1 MSEKPAGT
9 ANILHQN
16 AIYEDLCEEYS
27 PDVANALTSKNL
39 QRQGVN
45 VPPEGCGHWHA
56 INKAAADQKLDLEH
70 ERAIAEKQAKEVV
83 DGMLQVAASSQP
95 VPSASVQSVQEE
107 EIDSDFDD
115 EDGNLDDEDVGN
127 DELPSLADM
136 YGYENDE
143 DNEEAA
149 LDDVLK
155 AQERD

>member
-1 MSEKPAGT
+1 MTEKPAGT

-16 AIYEDLCEEYS
+16 AIYEDVCEEYS
-27 PDVANALTSKNL
+27 PEVANALTSKNL
-39 QRQGVN
+39 QRKGVN
-45 VPPEGCGHWHA
+45 VPPEGCGHWHT
-56 INKAAADQKLDLEH
+56 INKAAVDQKLDLEQ
-70 ERAIAEKQAKEVV
+70 ERAIAENQAKEVA

-95 VPSASVQSVQEE
+95 VQEE
-107 EIDSDFDD
+107 EIDSDFDAVDGDAVD
-115 EDGNLDDEDVGN
+115 EDAEN

-155 AQERD
+155 AQEQG

>member
-1 MSEKPAGT
+1 MTEKPAGT

-27 PDVANALTSKNL
+27 PEVANALTSKNL

-45 VPPEGCGHWHA
+45 VPPEGCGHWHT
-56 INKAAADQKLDLEH
+56 INKAAADQKLDLEQ
-70 ERAIAEKQAKEVV
+70 ERAIAENQAKEVA

-95 VPSASVQSVQEE
+95 VQEE

-115 EDGNLDDEDVGN
+115 GDAVDEDAEN
-127 DELPSLADM
+127 DELPSLSDM

-155 AQERD
+155 AQEQG

>member
-1 MSEKPAGT
+1 MAEKPAGT

-27 PDVANALTSKNL
+27 PEVANALTSKNL
-39 QRQGVN
+39 QRQGVD
-45 VPPEGCGHWHA
+45 VPPEGCGHWHT
-56 INKAAADQKLDLEH
+56 INKAAANQKLDLAQEL
-70 ERAIAEKQAKEVV
+70 AIAENQAKEVA

-95 VPSASVQSVQEE
+95 VHEQEF
-107 EIDSDFDD
+107 DSDFDD
-115 EDGNLDDEDVGN
+115 EDGDTVDEDAED

-155 AQERD
+155 AHEQG

>member
-1 MSEKPAGT
+1 MTEKPAGT

-39 QRQGVN
+39 QRQGIN
-45 VPPEGCGHWHA
+45 VPPEGCGHWHT
-56 INKAAADQKLDLEH
+56 INKAAANQKLDLKQ
-70 ERAIAEKQAKEVV
+70 ERAIAESQAKEVA
-83 DGMLQVAASSQP
+83 DGMLQVAAGSQHVYP
-95 VPSASVQSVQEE
+95 ASVQPVQAEE
-107 EIDSDFDD
+107 LDSDFYD
-115 EDGNLDDEDVGN
+115 EDGDAVDEEAEN

-155 AQERD
+155 AQEQD

>member
-1 MSEKPAGT
+1 MF
-9 ANILHQN
+9 
-16 AIYEDLCEEYS
+16 
-27 PDVANALTSKNL
+27 
-39 QRQGVN
+39 
-45 VPPEGCGHWHA
+45 
-56 INKAAADQKLDLEH
+56 NKAAADQKLDLEH
-70 ERAIAEKQAKEVV
+70 ERAIAEQQAKEVV

-95 VPSASVQSVQEE
+95 VQEE

-115 EDGNLDDEDVGN
+115 QDGDLDDEEAEN

>member
-1 MSEKPAGT
+1 MAEKPAGT

-16 AIYEDLCEEYS
+16 AIYENLCEEYS
-27 PDVANALTSKNL
+27 PEVANALTSKNL
-39 QRQGVN
+39 QRQGVD
-45 VPPEGCGHWHA
+45 VPPEGCGHWHT
-56 INKAAADQKLDLEH
+56 INKAAANQKLDLAQEL
-70 ERAIAEKQAKEVV
+70 AIAENQAKEVA

-95 VPSASVQSVQEE
+95 VHEQEF
-107 EIDSDFDD
+107 DSDFDD
-115 EDGNLDDEDVGN
+115 EDGDTVDEDTED

-155 AQERD
+155 AQEQG

>member
-1 MSEKPAGT
+1 MTEKPAGT

-27 PDVANALTSKNL
+27 PEVANALTSKNL

-45 VPPEGCGHWHA
+45 VPPEGCGHWHT
-56 INKAAADQKLDLEH
+56 INKAAADQKLDLEQ
-70 ERAIAEKQAKEVV
+70 ERAIAENQAKEVA

-95 VPSASVQSVQEE
+95 VQEE

-115 EDGNLDDEDVGN
+115 GDGDAVDEDAEN

-155 AQERD
+155 AQEQG

>member
-1 MSEKPAGT
+1 MAEKPAGT

-27 PDVANALTSKNL
+27 PEVANALTSKNL
-39 QRQGVN
+39 QRQGVD
-45 VPPEGCGHWHA
+45 VPPEGCGHWHT
-56 INKAAADQKLDLEH
+56 INKAAANQKLDLAQEL
-70 ERAIAEKQAKEVV
+70 AIAENQAKEVA

-95 VPSASVQSVQEE
+95 VHEQEF
-107 EIDSDFDD
+107 DSDFDD
-115 EDGNLDDEDVGN
+115 EDGDTVDEDAED

-155 AQERD
+155 AQEQG

>member
-1 MSEKPAGT
+1 MTEKPAGT
-9 ANILHQN
+9 ENILHQN

-27 PDVANALTSKNL
+27 PEVANALTSKNL

-45 VPPEGCGHWHA
+45 VPPEGCGHWHT
-56 INKAAADQKLDLEH
+56 INKAAADQKLDLEQ
-70 ERAIAEKQAKEVV
+70 ERAIAENQAKEVA

-95 VPSASVQSVQEE
+95 VQEE

-115 EDGNLDDEDVGN
+115 VDGDAVDEDAEN

-155 AQERD
+155 AQEQG

>member
-1 MSEKPAGT
+1 MIDKPAGT

-39 QRQGVN
+39 QRQGIN
-45 VPPEGCGHWHA
+45 VPPEGCGHWHT
-56 INKAAADQKLDLEH
+56 INKAAAEQKLDLEQ
-70 ERAIAEKQAKEVV
+70 ERAIAESQAKEVA
-83 DGMLQVAASSQP
+83 DGMLQVAASSQFVYP
-95 VPSASVQSVQEE
+95 ASVQPVQVE

-115 EDGNLDDEDVGN
+115 ENGDAVDEDAEN
-127 DELPSLADM
+127 DERSSHADM

-155 AQERD
+155 AQEQG

>member
-1 MSEKPAGT
+1 MTEKPAGT

-27 PDVANALTSKNL
+27 PEVANALTSKNL

-45 VPPEGCGHWHA
+45 VPPEGCGHWHT
-56 INKAAADQKLDLEH
+56 INKAAADQKLDLEQ
-70 ERAIAEKQAKEVV
+70 ERAIAENQAKEVA

-95 VPSASVQSVQEE
+95 VSSASVKPVPEE

-115 EDGNLDDEDVGN
+115 ADGDAVDEDAEN

-155 AQERD
+155 AQEQG